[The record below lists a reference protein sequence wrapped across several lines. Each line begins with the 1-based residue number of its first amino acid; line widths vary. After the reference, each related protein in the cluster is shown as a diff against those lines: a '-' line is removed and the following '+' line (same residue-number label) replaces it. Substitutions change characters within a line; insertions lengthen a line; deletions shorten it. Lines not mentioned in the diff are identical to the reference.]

1 MISRCSTG
9 SPVATS
15 AIRGVLKKLKADK
28 NPRLALL
35 HKDMIQFLKRSSK
48 YLQERLPLQNKFLL
62 SVQCLKPSMRS
73 IPDSIQMINT
83 LAASVPHMACEMKF
97 LDSVFTE
104 WRMYQADAD
113 ISPEWIESAD
123 GHVASVDEYWS
134 QVAKQKDGLG
144 TPKYINLMFVV
155 KAALCI
161 SHGQADVEKGFSL
174 NKHIVDETRV
184 NLKQHAISALRTV
197 KDVKQIP
204 GSGKNSSHS

>member
-1 MISRCSTG
+1 MSSRCSTG

-35 HKDMIQFLKRSSK
+35 YNDMIQFLKRSSK

-62 SVQCLKPSMRS
+62 SVQYLKPSMRS
-73 IPDSIQMINT
+73 IPDSINT
-83 LAASVPHMACEMKF
+83 LAVSVPHMACEMKF

-123 GHVASVDEYWS
+123 GHVALVDEYWS

-144 TPKYINLMFVV
+144 TPKYINLMLVV
-155 KAALCI
+155 KAAL
-161 SHGQADVEKGFSL
+161 SAMDKLMWRKDSL
-174 NKHIVDETRV
+174 STNTLSMKHELT
-184 NLKQHAISALRTV
+184 
-197 KDVKQIP
+197 
-204 GSGKNSSHS
+204 